1 MFEIFIASAMHM
13 ICTCMYN
20 PLDRLRNLCQ
30 VQIGSLFI
38 SLRERF
44 LTTGTSTRK
53 MPRRN
58 RIPLEHRERIVRAF
72 EDEQEDY
79 LLVADT
85 LGVNRSTAR
94 GIVARYIT
102 EGRIQERPR
111 GGRNNVRVD
120 DEMRDSLE
128 QIINENC
135 LLTLAQIN
143 SELRRRLPA
152 KPEIHDRTVRTLDG
166 MLFRVKLVRPLPADR
181 NRPDVLNKRV
191 DYANWFMN
199 HAIVRHSVFV
209 DECGYNIWT
218 ARSHG
223 RARQGERAYRQV
235 CGQRG
240 RNLTVTMAISPINGL
255 VFSSAAVGG
264 MNAER
269 FNNFLAQART
279 NLDPDESVIF
289 VYDGAPAH
297 KNPTIPA
304 PNTELK
310 KLPPYSPFLN
320 IVEQAISSLKAAIK
334 ADISRPEIQRLMDN
348 RDEARARRMPL
359 GDFQTQ
365 QLFEALHRNIDT
377 VTAAKCAQ
385 WFRLMQTYLPR
396 CLNREVIEG

>member
-1 MFEIFIASAMHM
+1 
-13 ICTCMYN
+13 
-20 PLDRLRNLCQ
+20 
-30 VQIGSLFI
+30 
-38 SLRERF
+38 
-44 LTTGTSTRK
+44 

-102 EGRIQERPR
+102 EGRIRERPR
-111 GGRNNVRVD
+111 GGRNNVCVD
-120 DEMRDSLE
+120 DEMRDCLE

-135 LLTLAQIN
+135 LFTLAQIN

-152 KPEIHDRTVRTLDG
+152 KPEIHDRTVSRTLDG

-199 HAIVRHSVFV
+199 HAIVRHCVFV

-218 ARSHG
+218 ARNHG

-235 CGQRG
+235 CSQRG

-279 NLDPDESVIF
+279 NLDPDESVTF

-297 KNPTIPA
+297 RNPTIPA

-310 KLPPYSPFLN
+310 MLPPYSPFLN

-348 RDEARARRMPL
+348 RDEARAQRIPL
-359 GDFQTQ
+359 GDFRTQ
-365 QLFEALHRNIDT
+365 QLLQALHRNIDT

-385 WFRLMQTYLPR
+385 WYRLMQTYLPR
-396 CLNREVIEG
+396 SLNREVIEG